1 MRFIE
6 ENSETPQHSVTG
18 MALVINN
25 IARFRCSLYIAS
37 KYECLSERTRVST
50 GVFTN
55 KAMSREQKSQHVI
68 YNKRHLCD
76 QVLWSFYKF
85 LI

>member
-6 ENSETPQHSVTG
+6 KGFKTLQHSVAET
-18 MALVINN
+18 ALVINN

-68 YNKRHLCD
+68 YNKRHPCD
-76 QVLWSFYKF
+76 
-85 LI
+85 